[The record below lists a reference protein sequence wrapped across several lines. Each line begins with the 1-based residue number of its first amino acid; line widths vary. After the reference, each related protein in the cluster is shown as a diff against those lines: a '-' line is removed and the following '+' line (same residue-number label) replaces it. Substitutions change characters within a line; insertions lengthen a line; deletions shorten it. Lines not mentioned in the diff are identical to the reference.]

1 MVTFISLIAITLERL
16 NISIAFYIV
25 AGFLF
30 IICFAPPVM
39 PFITSF
45 IDAPVAGVAN
55 FMIWSI
61 AIFLHQNKT
70 DAILLRSILFGFCI
84 SGALLPISSFI
95 SALFSRRK

>member
-45 IDAPVAGVAN
+45 IDAPVAGIMN
-55 FMIWSI
+55 LLIWIVSV
-61 AIFLHQNKT
+61 FLHQSKADT
-70 DAILLRSILFGFCI
+70 SLIRSILFGFCV
-84 SGALLPISSFI
+84 SGALLPLTSIV
-95 SALFSRRK
+95 SALFNRRK